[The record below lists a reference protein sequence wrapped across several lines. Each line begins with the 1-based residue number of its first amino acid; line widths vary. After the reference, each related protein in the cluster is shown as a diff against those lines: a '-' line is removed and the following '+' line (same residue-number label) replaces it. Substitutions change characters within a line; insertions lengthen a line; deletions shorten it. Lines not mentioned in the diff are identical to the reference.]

1 MTVED
6 IEDSLGV
13 FVGSEILDYDE
24 ENDVIYYVMYYRPIE
39 D

>member
-6 IEDSLGV
+6 IEDSVGA

>member
-6 IEDSLGV
+6 VEESLGS